1 MDDIV
6 IERNPV
12 NVMKLS
18 EDEQALMNEIEIA
31 PPAPKRPK
39 PPVRRAAVS
48 RPPMPEPE
56 PDFEAFINHQKQSAP
71 QRPFQPPEEDEGD
84 GAEEYY
90 GEEEQ
95 GGAEGGA
102 SDPNEQPSA
111 GYTSI
116 EDEKADIL
124 NKLSRLSKKGFQ
136 VNKALNAYSSIHD
149 LRTEFRRIMYGIE
162 VDQSIKFSRRMLV
175 ACVSGVEFLN
185 KRYNPFEIQL
195 DGWSESIMENLD
207 DYDGVFEELYAKY
220 RTKMNVAPEI
230 KLIMMLGGS
239 AMMFHLTNS
248 MFKAVNVNDVMKQ
261 NPELVKSMVEAVKN
275 TQQKTQPSEPPVN
288 TGGRREMKG
297 PGLDISSLM
306 GGIMMPPAPPV
317 STTSMR
323 PPVIEEELGI
333 ADDLSDIISVSGKSD
348 GDIREVHLSGQP
360 KKRASKKKGITL
372 A

>member
-1 MDDIV
+1 
-6 IERNPV
+6 
-12 NVMKLS
+12 
-18 EDEQALMNEIEIA
+18 
-31 PPAPKRPK
+31 
-39 PPVRRAAVS
+39 
-48 RPPMPEPE
+48 
-56 PDFEAFINHQKQSAP
+56 
-71 QRPFQPPEEDEGD
+71 
-84 GAEEYY
+84 
-90 GEEEQ
+90 
-95 GGAEGGA
+95 
-102 SDPNEQPSA
+102 
-111 GYTSI
+111 
-116 EDEKADIL
+116 
-124 NKLSRLSKKGFQ
+124 
-136 VNKALNAYSSIHD
+136 
-149 LRTEFRRIMYGIE
+149 MYGIE

-220 RTKMNVAPEI
+220 RTKMNVAPEV

-275 TQQKTQPSEPPVN
+275 TQQKSPAEAPS

-297 PGLDISSLM
+297 PGFDISSLM

-317 STTSMR
+317 NSNAMR
-323 PPVIEEELGI
+323 TVIEEET

-348 GDIREVHLSGQP
+348 GDIREVHVGGQP
-360 KKRASKKKGITL
+360 KKKASKKKGITM
-372 A
+372 